1 VLRPVRQ
8 ALPMHGLGLDLS
20 PMIVLLIIYVLDWF
34 LVSSLFELAA
44 SLR

>member
-1 VLRPVRQ
+1 MQ
-8 ALPMHGLGLDLS
+8 GLGLDLS

-34 LVSSLFELAA
+34 LVSSLFEIAS